1 MTTVSMASLGMIV
14 PLIMA
19 TIVIIIRMRA
29 AKKPVSA
36 RKIILPPLFMSTGF
50 VMFHFPET
58 ITPLPYDI
66 LAFLIGMLFSIPLI
80 LTSKFEIVGH
90 EVYLRR
96 SNIFFMILLGLLII
110 RTVIKILMGDSFTPL
125 QTGGL
130 FFILAFGMILPWR
143 VAMLY
148 MYHRLIKKQV

>member
-1 MTTVSMASLGMIV
+1 MKFLSLASLGMIV
-14 PLIMA
+14 PLLMA
-19 TIVIIIRMRA
+19 TAIIIIRMRA

-58 ITPLPYDI
+58 LTPIPYDI
-66 LAFLIGMLFSIPLI
+66 LAFGLGMLLSIPLI
-80 LTSKFEIVGH
+80 LTSKFEIVGQ

-96 SNIFFMILLGLLII
+96 SKIFFVILLGLLLL
-110 RTVIKILMGDSFTPL
+110 RTVVKVWVGDSFTPM
-125 QTGGL
+125 QTAGL

-148 MYHRLIKKQV
+148 MYHRLYKQKR